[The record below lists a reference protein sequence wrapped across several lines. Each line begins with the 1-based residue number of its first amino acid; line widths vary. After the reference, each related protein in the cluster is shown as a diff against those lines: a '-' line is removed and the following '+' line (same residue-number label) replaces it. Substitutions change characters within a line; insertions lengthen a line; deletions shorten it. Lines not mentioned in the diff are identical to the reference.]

1 MSKIRDVSQLR
12 QVFYQSAPASSV
24 IGEDVFSVF
33 KSGYTL
39 GVRDASAQAFDE
51 SMAEQARAVL
61 DDRRPFH
68 EALVGVAFTLSGI
81 LLFVGGGFLL
91 GRLTA

>member
-12 QVFYQSAPASSV
+12 QVFYQSAPPASV
-24 IGEDVFSVF
+24 IDEEVFGIF
-33 KSGYTL
+33 KGGYLL
-39 GVRDASAQAFDE
+39 GVHDASAQAFDE
-51 SMAEQARAVL
+51 SMAENAGAVL
-61 DDRRPFH
+61 NDRPIRDTLIG
-68 EALVGVAFTLSGI
+68 AAFTLGGV

>member
-1 MSKIRDVSQLR
+1 MGKIRDVSQLR

-24 IGEDVFSVF
+24 IGEEVFSVF

-39 GVRDASAQAFDE
+39 GARDASAQAFDE
-51 SMAEQARAVL
+51 SMAEQAHAAL
-61 DDRRPFH
+61 DGRRTFH
-68 EALVGVAFTLSGI
+68 EALIGAACTLSGI